1 MAFFICNIT
10 EENCEYVSR
19 NIIIMIDAYRV
30 VHDLWTTL
38 QEIISYVFII
48 KKVNIDIGP
57 ILNVYGVMVFF

>member
-1 MAFFICNIT
+1 
-10 EENCEYVSR
+10 
-19 NIIIMIDAYRV
+19 MIDAYRV